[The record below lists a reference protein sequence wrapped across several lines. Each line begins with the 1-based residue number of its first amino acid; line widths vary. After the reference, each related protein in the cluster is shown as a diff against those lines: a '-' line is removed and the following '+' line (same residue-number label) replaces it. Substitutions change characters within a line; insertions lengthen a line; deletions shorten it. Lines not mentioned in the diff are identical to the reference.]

1 MVCQLDE
8 PELVLIP
15 HIADFAPQKLDE
27 ASFVQIW
34 TEAGDIACKLRGKEL
49 GLKKGDR
56 VLLYV
61 GPFKMDTS
69 AERSHV
75 IPCPLTFPTDQV
87 LRIRFALRRR
97 IHGI

>member
-1 MVCQLDE
+1 M
-8 PELVLIP
+8 VLIP
-15 HIADFAPQKLDE
+15 RTADFAPQKMDE
-27 ASFVQIW
+27 VSYVELW
-34 TEAGDIACKLRGKEL
+34 TEAGDIASRLRGKEL
-49 GLKKGDR
+49 GLKKGDC

-61 GPFKMDTS
+61 GPFKMGTS
-69 AERSHV
+69 AEMSHV

>member
-1 MVCQLDE
+1 MVCQLE
-8 PELVLIP
+8 PGLVLISR
-15 HIADFAPQKLDE
+15 IADFAPQKMDE
-27 ASFVQIW
+27 VSYVELW
-34 TEAGDIACKLRGKEL
+34 TGAGDIASRLRGKEL

-61 GPFKMDTS
+61 RPFKMDTS

-75 IPCPLTFPTDQV
+75 IPCPLTFPIDQV
-87 LRIRFALRRR
+87 LRFRFALHRR